1 MDLNADDAV
10 MNDILQ
16 PLDALQ
22 RDTDL
27 GALFTASSDAM
38 LGLGNDGLPGV
49 DFVDWA
55 DTPMLP
61 QSNEQQWSSWA
72 PETTLFQE
80 EPVVRADRDLMT
92 SPSSSM
98 GMSPSPP
105 SPLPSPSPPTSGRPS
120 LEELEATVMAQSA
133 RSRESG
139 LKHLAVSDDDIPD
152 SLDALSDRQLAMV
165 DFKILMHLMTKAGL
179 SKDQI
184 AEVKARRRRLKNRL
198 SARLCSNKKR
208 EKCSELEDT
217 NRDLLSTL
225 RDLSAENQTLRSD
238 AHKLQEANSTLTKSS
253 FDAARENA
261 MLRAQ
266 VAHLT
271 QMLATA
277 GIVPDEEGAA
287 FAA

>member
-1 MDLNADDAV
+1 
-10 MNDILQ
+10 
-16 PLDALQ
+16 
-22 RDTDL
+22 
-27 GALFTASSDAM
+27 
-38 LGLGNDGLPGV
+38 
-49 DFVDWA
+49 
-55 DTPMLP
+55 
-61 QSNEQQWSSWA
+61 
-72 PETTLFQE
+72 
-80 EPVVRADRDLMT
+80 
-92 SPSSSM
+92 
-98 GMSPSPP
+98 
-105 SPLPSPSPPTSGRPS
+105 
-120 LEELEATVMAQSA
+120 LEELEATVLAQSA

-139 LKHLAVSDDDIPD
+139 LKHLSVSDDDIPD

-179 SKDQI
+179 NKDQI

-225 RDLSAENQTLRSD
+225 RDLSVENTSLRTET
-238 AHKLQEANSTLTKSS
+238 HKMQEANATLTKSS
-253 FDAARENA
+253 FEAARENA

-266 VAHLT
+266 VAQLT
-271 QMLATA
+271 QLLATA